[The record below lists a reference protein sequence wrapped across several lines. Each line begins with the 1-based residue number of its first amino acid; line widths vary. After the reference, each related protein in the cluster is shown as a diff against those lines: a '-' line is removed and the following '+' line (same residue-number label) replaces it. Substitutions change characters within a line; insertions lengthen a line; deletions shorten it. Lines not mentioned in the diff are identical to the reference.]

1 MSKNMLQLVR
11 IACGGVLFA
20 AIAVVGWMASAINRD
35 NVDVFRDWNSL
46 YDYISVGGVIFS
58 CFLLGATAV
67 TSRRRARIA
76 SIVLG
81 VSLLAI
87 GAVGHYGFK
96 YLSLAKLAPINHVT
110 QRKPNAAETV
120 LGYHYVCPTLGG
132 HVAFGDGSVRYID
145 REHFATL
152 RHADT
157 PDQPPDFISPFKE
170 PPEESPRENA
180 DERRGE
186 SSLQMALIGVQEAQ
200 ERMTHSD
207 NLKRM
212 VVDHF
217 GFRPRDG
224 IRVPLKPEHFKTYPW
239 MTDELRNAI
248 FDGTYVWYFGWE
260 PTISYATERTTALWY
275 DFASWAS
282 VYILGFGI
290 GSLLAGLVLV
300 MKRSN
305 PTLAA
310 SSEAA

>member
-1 MSKNMLQLVR
+1 MRQLVR
-11 IACGGVLFA
+11 IACGVLLIA
-20 AIAVVGWMASAINRD
+20 ATGVVGWMANAISRGNID
-35 NVDVFRDWNSL
+35 AFRNWNSL
-46 YDYISVGGVIFS
+46 YDCIAIVGLVGS
-58 CFLLGATAV
+58 CVLLGAIAV
-67 TSRRRARIA
+67 MSRSGVRLAL
-76 SIVLG
+76 VLMG

-87 GAVGHYGFK
+87 GVVGHYGFK
-96 YLSLAKLAPINHVT
+96 YLSLATLAPINHVT

-120 LGYHYVCPTLGG
+120 LGFHYVCPTLGG
-132 HVAFGDGSVRYID
+132 YVAFGDGSVRYVD
-145 REHFATL
+145 REYFATL

-157 PDQPPDFISPFKE
+157 PDQPPEFISPVKE

-200 ERMTHSD
+200 ERMTHSN

-217 GFRPRDG
+217 GFRRRDG
-224 IRVPLKPEHFKTYPW
+224 IRVPLKPEHFNTYPG
-239 MTDELRNAI
+239 MTDELRKAI
-248 FDGTYVWYFGWE
+248 LDGTYVWYFGWE
-260 PTISYATERTTALWY
+260 PTISYATERTRALWY

-282 VYILGFGI
+282 VYIVGFGI
-290 GSLLAGLVLV
+290 GSLLAGLILV

-310 SSEAA
+310 GSEPA